1 MTTTVAEA
9 PQEQAGPRHAR
20 RLPAG
25 PGASSVRR
33 RLAAPMPD
41 DGWWGWLGPL
51 AVTLVGGILRF
62 VNLGHPHAF
71 SFDETYYAKDGL
83 ALWRFGFEQ
92 QTISN
97 ANDLILK
104 GDTNVFTGQGSF
116 IVHPPIGK
124 WLIGFSEWVF
134 GVTPFGWRFATAA
147 LGTLAV
153 LLVAR
158 IGRRLTRSTLLGTIA
173 GLLLALDG
181 LSIVLSRTAIL
192 DGIVAFFVLA
202 SFGALLV
209 DRDRMRSRLA
219 GWAEARPDEPLP
231 DGVRGP
237 RMGLRPWRLAMGLL
251 LGLAC
256 ATKWNG
262 VFYLAGFGILTVL
275 WDAGARRAV
284 GIRRPLLAMLRR
296 DAVPAFVSTVPVA
309 IAVYVVSW
317 TGWFATSGGWDRT
330 WADGRTTSFGS
341 IPAPL
346 RSWWHYHAEM
356 LHFNTGLTTPHN
368 YAAKPIGWPLMIRPT
383 AFWTDNVQQGQHGCT
398 STSCVSEVIALGTPL
413 LWWGATL
420 ALVWTLWRWAAARDW
435 RAGAVLMGVAA
446 GWLPW
451 VVLYSSRTVFT
462 SYSVVFAPFLALAV
476 TLALGAILGPA
487 RSSPRRTWGAAA
499 VGSYLLLVLAN
510 TAWIW
515 PLLVGDQLPYAQW
528 LRRLWFRG
536 WI

>member
-1 MTTTVAEA
+1 
-9 PQEQAGPRHAR
+9 
-20 RLPAG
+20 
-25 PGASSVRR
+25 
-33 RLAAPMPD
+33 
-41 DGWWGWLGPL
+41 
-51 AVTLVGGILRF
+51 
-62 VNLGHPHAF
+62 
-71 SFDETYYAKDGL
+71 
-83 ALWRFGFEQ
+83 
-92 QTISN
+92 
-97 ANDLILK
+97 
-104 GDTNVFTGQGSF
+104 
-116 IVHPPIGK
+116 
-124 WLIGFSEWVF
+124 
-134 GVTPFGWRFATAA
+134 
-147 LGTLAV
+147 
-153 LLVAR
+153 
-158 IGRRLTRSTLLGTIA
+158 
-173 GLLLALDG
+173 
-181 LSIVLSRTAIL
+181 
-192 DGIVAFFVLA
+192 
-202 SFGALLV
+202 
-209 DRDRMRSRLA
+209 
-219 GWAEARPDEPLP
+219 
-231 DGVRGP
+231 
-237 RMGLRPWRLAMGLL
+237 MGLRPWRLAMGVL

-330 WADGRTTSFGS
+330 WADGRTTSFGF

-368 YAAKPIGWPLMIRPT
+368 YAAKPIGWLVMVRPT

-420 ALVWTLWRWAAARDW
+420 ALVWTLWRWVAARDW

-451 VVLYSSRTVFT
+451 VILYSNRTVFT
-462 SYSVVFAPFLALAV
+462 SYAVVFAPFMVLAL

-487 RSSPRRTWGAAA
+487 RSSPRRTWGAAV
-499 VGSYLLLVLAN
+499 VGAYLLLVVAN
-510 TAWIW
+510 AAWIW